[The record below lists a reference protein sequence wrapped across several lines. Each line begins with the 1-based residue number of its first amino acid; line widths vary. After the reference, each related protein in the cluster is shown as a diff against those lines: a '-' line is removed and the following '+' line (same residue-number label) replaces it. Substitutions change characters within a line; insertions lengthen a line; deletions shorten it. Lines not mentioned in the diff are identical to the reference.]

1 MILILDDHPL
11 VQQGLA
17 SLVKKYCPEDEILC
31 ANSLNEAKSIA
42 EKNNISRAFVDIHLG
57 KENGFDFLSWLKQ
70 RDVKVKI
77 FIITSSSRQSDFLKA
92 QKLGVDAYL
101 LKDAFLDEILYSL
114 KVVEQGGK
122 FYSSFLMERL
132 NDATED
138 EKAIKD
144 LTIREK
150 EVLELLSQGL
160 SNAEISE
167 KLFIS
172 EGTVKKHVS
181 SILSKLNLERRIEAV
196 LFATRNSHIMLS

>member
-57 KENGFDFLSWLKQ
+57 KENGFDFLNWLKQ